1 MGEAAPLAL
10 LAGAGLLPRVLARAA
25 REAGR
30 PLVVLALEGLADP
43 GLADEASA
51 LHWIGLG
58 DAERGLALLRESGA
72 REAVLAGKVPRARL
86 AGPEASFVPDARAR
100 AVLAGLGDRR
110 DASLLSALAAVLE
123 AAGVRLLPQAELA
136 PGLLPAP
143 GRLGATPPPPAAL
156 EDAAWG
162 WPLAAELA
170 RLDVG
175 QCLVVRDRSVVAV
188 EAAEGTDATIR
199 RAGELAGPGAS
210 VLKRARP
217 DQDPRFDLPAVGPGT
232 LESAAAA
239 GAALVAV
246 EAGRSLVLERE
257 RTVALAD
264 AAGIALL
271 ALPAAGPGPDAA
283 DDAGG
288 GGGGGSDGGGGGER
302 RVAREGARGVAHPD
316 ARGGMEREPCASE

>member
-1 MGEAAPLAL
+1 LYLFATRWRL
-10 LAGAGLLPRVLARAA
+10 R
-25 REAGR
+25 R
-30 PLVVLALEGLADP
+30 PD
-43 GLADEASA
+43 
-51 LHWIGLG
+51 
-58 DAERGLALLRESGA
+58 
-72 REAVLAGKVPRARL
+72 
-86 AGPEASFVPDARAR
+86 
-100 AVLAGLGDRR
+100 
-110 DASLLSALAAVLE
+110 
-123 AAGVRLLPQAELA
+123 
-136 PGLLPAP
+136 
-143 GRLGATPPPPAAL
+143 
-156 EDAAWG
+156 
-162 WPLAAELA
+162 
-170 RLDVG
+170 G
-175 QCLVVRDRSVVAV
+175 QCFL
-188 EAAEGTDATIR
+188 G
-199 RAGELAGPGAS
+199 
-210 VLKRARP
+210 
-217 DQDPRFDLPAVGPGT
+217 FDLPAVGPGT